1 MKSFGSK
8 PYDHRIYG
16 LLLAAW
22 LTLMLVCDPAH
33 LKFALFALLRLLLTG
48 LISFVFRHSTAQLL
62 ASALLHWTGRG
73 LPDK

>member
-22 LTLMLVCDPAH
+22 LTLMLVWDPAH
-33 LKFALFALLRLLLTG
+33 LKFALFAPLRLLLTG
-48 LISFVFRHSTAQLL
+48 LTSFVFRHSTAQRL
-62 ASALLHWTGRG
+62 AHAWLHWMGKG